1 MKEEDLEEEEDL
13 ERAAYRVSRA
23 VEAMKKEL
31 QLPSSIVMPILLKLI
46 EVCRISI
53 CGARGWVGEGCQRRG
68 NGGQCG
74 LGCRSIVSFAV
85 ISCFLWN

>member
-46 EVCRISI
+46 EAYDGKWEHIEADGYRLLADMIFQQQ
-53 CGARGWVGEGCQRRG
+53 E
-68 NGGQCG
+68 
-74 LGCRSIVSFAV
+74 AV
-85 ISCFLWN
+85 